1 MEVIL
6 FLQQYFVNY
15 RQTIIYNR
23 TNYKELNQKGYR
35 KEKRRLQI
43 ELLKLQEWVTNS
55 GKKLAIVLEGRDA
68 AGKGATIKRFIENL
82 IPKTMRVVELGV
94 PTPIQN
100 RMWFQTYN
108 KLLPQM
114 GEIVFFDRSWYTRGL
129 IQPAMGYCTEHQYRY
144 FMNKV
149 NNWER
154 QHVKN
159 GLLLIKFYLSV
170 SKENQAQ
177 RFEFRQNSPLKYWK
191 LSVNDLEAAKEWD
204 LFTYYKKQV
213 FAKTSTDLNPWVVI
227 NSDNKMIA
235 RLNAMRY
242 VLMKADY
249 TGKKVLRDKRWANEI
264 PEYDIEIDGVK
275 FSNINKEQYELLYRL
290 KGST

>member
-15 RQTIIYNR
+15 SQMIIYNR

-154 QHVKN
+154 QHVEN

-177 RFEFRQNSPLKYWK
+177 RFEFRLNSPLKYWK
-191 LSVNDLEAAKEWD
+191 LSANDLKAAKEWD

-249 TGKKVLRDKRWANEI
+249 TGKKVLRDKKWAKEI

>member
-1 MEVIL
+1 MIV
-6 FLQQYFVNY
+6 
-15 RQTIIYNR
+15 YNR
-23 TNYKELNQKGYR
+23 TIYKELTQKGYR

-43 ELLKLQEWVTNS
+43 ELLKLQEWVINS
-55 GKKLAIVLEGRDA
+55 KRRLAIVFEGRDA

-94 PTPIQN
+94 PTPTQN

-108 KLLPQM
+108 KLLPQI

-129 IQPAMGYCTEHQYRY
+129 IQPAMGYRTEHQYRY

-149 NNWER
+149 NNWET
-154 QHVKN
+154 QHVEN

-177 RFEFRQNSPLKYWK
+177 RFKFRQNSPLKYWK
-191 LSVNDLEAAKEWD
+191 LSANDLQAAKEWD
-204 LFTYYKKQV
+204 LITYYEEQV

-242 VLMKADY
+242 VLMKVDY
-249 TGKKVLRDKRWANEI
+249 TGKKTLRDKKWAKEI
-264 PEYDIEIDGVK
+264 SEYDIDIDGVN
-275 FSNINKEQYELLYRL
+275 FSNMSKEQYELLYRL
-290 KGST
+290 KGSG